1 MFNIIFNVDEGG
13 RLKLFGCL
21 FDCFVVMVSIPPP
34 PPDSS
39 ISCSNLKHASY
50 CSLVDFV
57 YYFAFRKGSKRAD
70 LIPSPTANVKWPQ
83 IVIKFYEDRVTW
95 TQNNENGES

>member
-1 MFNIIFNVDEGG
+1 MCSIIFNVDGWEES
-13 RLKLFGCL
+13 CL
-21 FDCFVVMVSIPPP
+21 FECFIGMVSVMH
-34 PPDSS
+34 DG
-39 ISCSNLKHASY
+39 LKHTSY

-70 LIPSPTANVKWPQ
+70 LIPSPTANVRWPQ